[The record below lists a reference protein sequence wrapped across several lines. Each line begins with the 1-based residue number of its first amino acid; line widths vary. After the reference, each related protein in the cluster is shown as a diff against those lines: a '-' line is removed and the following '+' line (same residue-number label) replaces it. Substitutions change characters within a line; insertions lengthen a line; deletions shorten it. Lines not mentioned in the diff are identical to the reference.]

1 MSIYIPVFKLLIVRS
16 AQLLLQFKLLI
27 VRSAQLLLQFKLLI
41 VRLVTVTVTLRYSL
55 LQLLLQFKSLIVRL
69 VTVVTVCFK
78 YNIFLL
84 LHCFFYSSRVN

>member
-41 VRLVTVTVTLRYSL
+41 VRLVTV
-55 LQLLLQFKSLIVRL
+55 
-69 VTVVTVCFK
+69 VTVYFK
-78 YNIFLL
+78 
-84 LHCFFYSSRVN
+84 